1 MVRVRSNLKKK
12 LRRRFIILILL
23 VNVLFISYFL
33 LRNTSD
39 ISNQTIVKEINIGAD
54 NEKRAVTE

>member
-1 MVRVRSNLKKK
+1 MVRIRSNLKKK
-12 LRRRFIILILL
+12 LGRRFIILILL

-33 LRNTSD
+33 LRNTSS

-54 NEKRAVTE
+54 NEKRTVTE

>member
-1 MVRVRSNLKKK
+1 M
-12 LRRRFIILILL
+12 LILL

-33 LRNTSD
+33 LRNTNN